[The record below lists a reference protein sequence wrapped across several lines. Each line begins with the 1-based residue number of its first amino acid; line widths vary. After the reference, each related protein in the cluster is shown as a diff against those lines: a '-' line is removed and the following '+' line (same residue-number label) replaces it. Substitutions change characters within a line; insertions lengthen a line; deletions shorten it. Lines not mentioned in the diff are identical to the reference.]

1 MDQKK
6 IIAAI
11 ILIAGFLTSIY
22 VGINISTKNNI
33 FLYDFVINKHFS
45 IIDIAI
51 ASSEE
56 TVFKSQLISILLYL
70 FFIILFLRQGNKSFI
85 VYIFCSLILLDIIF
99 ETYCT
104 YLVLNDKYP
113 GQHLRLNIIIFLLG
127 LSVLK
132 KFKSSRAGYEN
143 AQ

>member
-33 FLYDFVINKHFS
+33 FLYDFVISKRFS

-70 FFIILFLRQGNKSFI
+70 FLS
-85 VYIFCSLILLDIIF
+85 FCS
-99 ETYCT
+99 
-104 YLVLNDKYP
+104 
-113 GQHLRLNIIIFLLG
+113 
-127 LSVLK
+127 
-132 KFKSSRAGYEN
+132 
-143 AQ
+143 

>member
-6 IIAAI
+6 ILAAI
-11 ILIAGFLTSIY
+11 ILIAEFLTSIY

-33 FLYDFVINKHFS
+33 FLYDFVINKRFS

-70 FFIILFLRQGNKSFI
+70 FLS
-85 VYIFCSLILLDIIF
+85 FCSWGK
-99 ETYCT
+99 ETKASLYT
-104 YLVLNDKYP
+104 F
-113 GQHLRLNIIIFLLG
+113 FL
-127 LSVLK
+127 
-132 KFKSSRAGYEN
+132 A
-143 AQ
+143 